1 MAKVKFV
8 FDPDFDNNV
17 YRASNK
23 SGSSLR
29 PLYDQV
35 RRITDR
41 IAENA
46 KATIEQEYQ
55 NAEADA
61 SGKRENAT
69 HGDGKTQFLRAKA
82 KAFALRSAANS
93 TVPTMGYDGKEIFGR
108 VLINRKGS
116 FSLEYGGPDP
126 VAEIGKGT
134 GEYLVHPAYAFLRRA
149 MDRV

>member
-1 MAKVKFV
+1 MARVR
-8 FDPDFDNNV
+8 FDFDKDFDNNV

-23 SGSSLR
+23 SNSSLR

-35 RRITDR
+35 RQITDR
-41 IAENA
+41 IADHA
-46 KATIEQEYQ
+46 KSAIEMEYQ
-55 NAEADA
+55 TAEADA

-69 HGDGKTQFLRAKA
+69 HGEGRTQFLRAKA
-82 KAFALRSAANS
+82 KSFALRSAANS
-93 TVPTMGYDGKEIFGR
+93 TVPTMGFDGKEIFGR

-116 FSLEYGGPDP
+116 YSLEYGGPDP

-149 MDRV
+149 MDRG

>member
-1 MAKVKFV
+1 MARVRFE
-8 FDPDFDNNV
+8 FDPDFDDNV

-46 KATIEQEYQ
+46 KSAIETEYA
-55 NAEADA
+55 NAEADT
-61 SGKRENAT
+61 SGKRDNAT

-82 KAFALRSAANS
+82 RAFALRSAANS
-93 TVPTMGYDGKEIFGR
+93 TVPTMGYDGKEIYGR
-108 VLINRKGS
+108 VIINRKGS
-116 FSLEYGGPDP
+116 FVLEYGGPDP

-149 MDRV
+149 MDRT

>member
-1 MAKVKFV
+1 MGKVRFK
-8 FDPDFDNNV
+8 FDPDFDDNV
-17 YRASNK
+17 YKASNK
-23 SGSSLR
+23 SNSSLR
-29 PLYDQV
+29 PLFDQV
-35 RRITDR
+35 RQITDR

-46 KATIEQEYQ
+46 KSSIETEYAA
-55 NAEADA
+55 AEADA

-116 FSLEYGGPDP
+116 FALEYGGPDP

-134 GEYLVHPAYAFLRRA
+134 GEYLVHPTYAFLRRA
-149 MDRV
+149 MDRT